1 MPTALPSGGR
11 AQQFLRNNYS
21 SGGSVCG
28 TPGTVYIFPKRFF
41 CRVPKRQT
49 TQSLGKDLLWKC
61 LAVVS

>member
-11 AQQFLRNNYS
+11 AQQFLKHNDFL
-21 SGGSVCG
+21 GFSVYG
-28 TPGTVYIFPKRFF
+28 TRRTVYIPRKSFF